1 MPGKSRQLHM
11 PANLYRN
18 PLTDI
23 LFEKSKEFMGLY
35 HVGQGWFTHVNSAGY
50 QLLAYPSAQALYD
63 EPRRTLRTTRLAPAE
78 WAELR
83 DRVLRESYHE
93 FESEIRRQTGD
104 TFWALVQLTCLWV
117 KKQAYFLV
125 HLTDTTPLHVAEHRL
140 AESMGRFEAVVSHA
154 TIGIVMCNRAGDI
167 ILANEKARQLFGY
180 PDGMLLHQR
189 IEALVPAAVSRYHE
203 HLRETFN
210 AQPEMRAMGHHRDL
224 LARRHDG
231 SQFPVEVSLSYF
243 QLDEELFVV
252 AYIIDITL
260 KKETERELRAQHQR
274 VARLNAELGHKV
286 AERTH
291 ALETTL
297 TQLEQRTRELT
308 QALAMEQELG
318 ELKTRFV
325 AMASHEFRT
334 PLTAVLTS
342 VMLLEKYTETEQQ
355 AKRQRHLN
363 RIRTSVK
370 HLTDILEEF
379 LSVGRLEEG
388 HLSLNPAEL
397 ELATLVHETIVEV
410 AGLRKPGQRIE
421 LALTALPPLWQDA
434 SLLRKVL
441 VNLLSNALK
450 YSGENTTVT
459 VRASLED
466 HWLRLRVQDQ
476 GIGIAPEDQERLFQ
490 RFFRARNA
498 TNLPGTG
505 LGLYIV
511 ARYVELMGGTV
522 ALCSELGVGTTVT
535 ITVPYEKHSA
545 D

>member
-1 MPGKSRQLHM
+1 MPGKSWLLHM

-50 QLLAYPSAQALYD
+50 HLLGYPSAQALYD
-63 EPRRTLRTTRLAPAE
+63 EPRRTLRAMGLTPAE
-78 WAELR
+78 WIELR
-83 DRVLRESYHE
+83 DRVLREGYHE
-93 FESEIRRQTGD
+93 FESEIHRQSGD

-117 KKQAYFLV
+117 EDQAYFLV
-125 HLTDTTPLHVAEHRL
+125 HLTDTTPLHIAEHRL

-154 TIGIVMCNRAGDI
+154 TIGIVLCNRAGDI
-167 ILANEKARQLFGY
+167 VLANNKARQLFGY
-180 PDGMLLHQR
+180 PEGTLLHQR
-189 IEALVPAAVSRYHE
+189 IEALVPAAVGRYHE
-203 HLRETFN
+203 HLRESFN
-210 AQPEMRAMGHHRDL
+210 AQPAMRAMGHHRAL

-231 SQFPVEVSLSYF
+231 SEFPVEVSLSYF
-243 QLDEELFVV
+243 ELDEELFVV
-252 AYIIDITL
+252 AYVIDITL
-260 KKETERELRAQHQR
+260 KKEAERELRAQHQR
-274 VARLNAELGHKV
+274 VARLNAELGQKV

-297 TQLEQRTRELT
+297 RQLEQRTRELT
-308 QALAMEQELG
+308 QALAVEQELG

-325 AMASHEFRT
+325 TMASHEFRT

-355 AKRQRHLN
+355 TRYQRHLN

-388 HLSLNPAEL
+388 HLSVNPAVL
-397 ELATLVHETIVEV
+397 ELSALVHETVAEV

-421 LALTALPPLWQDA
+421 LALPELPPLWQDA

-441 VNLLSNALK
+441 VNLLANALK
-450 YSGENTTVT
+450 YSAENTTIAL
-459 VRASLED
+459 RASLED
-466 HWLRLRVQDQ
+466 HWVRLSVEDQ
-476 GIGIAPEDQERLFQ
+476 GIGIAPVDQERLFQ

-498 TNLPGTG
+498 VNLPGTG
-505 LGLYIV
+505 LGLYLV

-522 ALCSELGVGTTVT
+522 NLCSELDVGTTVT
-535 ITVPYEKHSA
+535 ITIPYENHSA